1 MLALP
6 EVLHVFD
13 DIRLGTRIPTCPL
26 LVVQSTNDQ
35 IIDAEEVDIQVAKY
49 VDGGAEVLY
58 LRDRFSEHI
67 SLMILGLPAML
78 DWLERRFDGEHA
90 PVGTNPDT
98 SIALTAHSI
107 PAFLRLVGAAAETVV
122 GRAG

>member
-13 DIRLGTRIPTCPL
+13 DSRLGTRIPTCPL

-49 VDGGAEVLY
+49 VDGDAEVLY
-58 LRDRFSEHI
+58 LRDGVSEHI
-67 SLMILGLPAML
+67 SLLNIGLPELM
-78 DWLERRFDGEHA
+78 DWLARRAEGEQA
-90 PVGTNPDT
+90 PGGRTT
-98 SIALTAHSI
+98 CTELALS
-107 PAFLRLVGAAAETVV
+107 VQESAARRQKEVW
-122 GRAG
+122 GKRK